1 MAYEEDWETS
11 SGLALD
17 GATVEIIGAE
27 FGFNASL
34 GAGITCAN
42 FVMRDLD
49 GEEIE
54 QSFSVGQNF
63 EASRDGSELVGNAKI
78 NKNSNYGLLIES
90 VKDILDNPGDVIGS
104 PKVAANWIG
113 TCWTFGSL
121 EREVMN
127 PTTKEKKVS
136 TKFIVTEYHGRPDAP
151 AGGAAK
157 TAGATKKA
165 AGGSASTSSSNLDVD
180 PELFAELVELAKTH
194 TDHEDFAAAALE
206 LDAVAESKAAQKAVM
221 GSRAGSVWAAAQES

>member
-27 FGFNASL
+27 FGFNANM

-42 FVMRDLD
+42 FVMKDLD

-113 TCWTFGSL
+113 TCWTFGSI

-127 PTTKEKKVS
+127 PTTKEKKIS

-151 AGGAAK
+151 AASGAAK
-157 TAGATKKA
+157 PAGAAKRA
-165 AGGSASTSSSNLDVD
+165 ATGSATASNLDVD
-180 PELFAELVELAKTH
+180 PELFAELVDLAKTH

-206 LDAVAESKAAQKAVM
+206 LDAVAENKAAQKAVM
-221 GSRAGSVWAAAQES
+221 GTRAGSVWAAAKES